1 MTEQTTWFPIPG
13 FEGVYEMT
21 ADGSMV
27 RSMPRR
33 RRFGDACKKVKGK
46 QLKMSKDGGFRLTNP
61 RNAVTSKWTPE
72 RLRTLLNSRKGNADE
87 S

>member
-13 FEGVYEMT
+13 FEGIYEMT
-21 ADGSMV
+21 ADGAKV
-27 RSMPRR
+27 RSLPRKR
-33 RRFGDACKKVKGK
+33 TFGNSDRMVKGK
-46 QLKMSKDGGFRLTNP
+46 QLTMNKDGGYRLTNP
-61 RNAVTSKWTPE
+61 RNAITSKWTPE